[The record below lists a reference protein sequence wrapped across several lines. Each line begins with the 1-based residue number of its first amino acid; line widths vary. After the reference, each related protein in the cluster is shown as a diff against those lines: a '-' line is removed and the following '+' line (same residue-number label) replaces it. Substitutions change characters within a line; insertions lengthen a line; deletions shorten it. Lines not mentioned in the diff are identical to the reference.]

1 MRKVSAPAFELAD
14 ALAIK
19 AVAEGRADE
28 HQQRR
33 AVKWLLRGLCEVGRL
48 AYSPDSER
56 DTAFA
61 LGRQSVG
68 FEVQLYIQEHA
79 DILREI
85 AERRKSRGA

>member
-1 MRKVSAPAFELAD
+1 MTRAIHTPSFDIAD
-14 ALAIK
+14 AMSVK
-19 AVAEGRADE
+19 AVFEGRADE

-33 AVKWLLRGLCEVGRL
+33 AMAWILRGVCEMGRL

-68 FEVQLYIQEHA
+68 FELTLYVQEPA
-79 DILREI
+79 DKLREI
-85 AERRKSRGA
+85 AKRRATRG

>member
-1 MRKVSAPAFELAD
+1 MSRAVHSPSFDIAD
-14 ALAIK
+14 AMSVK

-33 AVKWLLRGLCEVGRL
+33 AMAWILRGLCEMGRL

-68 FEVQLYIQEHA
+68 FELTLYIQKHA
-79 DILREI
+79 DELREI
-85 AERRKSRGA
+85 AQRRATRG